1 MNFLFF
7 VNSIALGIGLAMDA
21 FSVSVANALHEPK
34 MPPPKMCLISG
45 VFAFF
50 QFFMPMAGWICVHTI
65 VVYFERIQFLI
76 PWIAL
81 ILLGWIGGKMI
92 IETMRKKTDDDSE
105 KMGFLSFGTLLIQG
119 IATSIDA
126 LSVGFTTAE
135 YSVLLALIS
144 SFIIAIVTFILCIAG
159 IVIGKK
165 ATSHLS
171 NKAGLL
177 GGVLLL
183 LIGLEIFIR
192 GVVVR

>member
-7 VNSIALGIGLAMDA
+7 VNSVALGIGLAMDA

-34 MPPPKMCLISG
+34 MPPPKMCLIAG

-92 IETMRKKTDDDSE
+92 IEAMRKKTDNDSE

-126 LSVGFTTAE
+126 LSVGFTTAK

>member
-21 FSVSVANALHEPK
+21 FSVSVANVLHEPK
-34 MPPPKMCLISG
+34 MPPPKMCLIAG

-92 IETMRKKTDDDSE
+92 IETMRKKTDNDSE

>member
-7 VNSIALGIGLAMDA
+7 VNSVALGIGLAMDA

-92 IETMRKKTDDDSE
+92 IETMRKKTDDDSK

-183 LIGLEIFIR
+183 LIGLEICIR

>member
-7 VNSIALGIGLAMDA
+7 VNSVALGIGLAIDA

-34 MPPPKMCLISG
+34 MPPPKMCLIAG

-92 IETMRKKTDDDSE
+92 IETMRKKTDNDSE

-183 LIGLEIFIR
+183 LIGLEIFTR

>member
-7 VNSIALGIGLAMDA
+7 VNSVALGIGLAMDA

-34 MPPPKMCLISG
+34 MPPPKMCLIAG

-65 VVYFERIQFLI
+65 VVYFKRIQFLI

-92 IETMRKKTDDDSE
+92 IETMRKKTDNDSE

>member
-7 VNSIALGIGLAMDA
+7 VNSVALGIGLAMDA

-34 MPPPKMCLISG
+34 MPPPKMCLIAG

-92 IETMRKKTDDDSE
+92 IETMRKKTNNDSE

>member
-7 VNSIALGIGLAMDA
+7 VNSVALGIGLAIDA

-34 MPPPKMCLISG
+34 MPPPKMCLIAG

-92 IETMRKKTDDDSE
+92 IETMRKKTDNDSE

>member
-7 VNSIALGIGLAMDA
+7 VNSVALGIGLAMDA
-21 FSVSVANALHEPK
+21 FSVSVANALHEPE

-92 IETMRKKTDDDSE
+92 IETMRKKTDNDSE